1 MKTALT
7 IPTILIIIVSAGC
20 GAQNGI
26 QKPFTKNKVLLTVDW
41 QDRRPLEYKFVSKRE
56 ITIDW
61 DPSGRLTK
69 SNKKPSE
76 NSVESMEIIVTY
88 TPTEINPYGLTTIK
102 ATCKSI
108 NVIRSKG
115 PNTDAAEYLT
125 GKTYNF
131 TVGPTGKIADY
142 SQLDKL
148 LKEAGKKAFITKPD
162 GSRIKQAD
170 MISDFIATQWFL
182 WNPVSALENPSKGV
196 ITRQTWKSK
205 LSIPTPM
212 VMRKARDV
220 TYKLDEIR
228 PAENG
233 QLAVISSS
241 YKLADSVPQ
250 TWPIPYSGR
259 FQMKGTFGFLSRYK
273 ILNLEGQGQEFFNID
288 TGQTEQ
294 YNQQYQMQMESSI
307 PIGIDV
313 KPRITIKQNLTMK
326 LLN

>member
-1 MKTALT
+1 LKTTLI
-7 IPTILIIIVSAGC
+7 IPTILIIIISLGC
-20 GAQNGI
+20 GSQNGI
-26 QKPFTKNKVLLTVDW
+26 QKPFTKNKALLTVDW
-41 QDRRPLEYKFVSKRE
+41 QDGQYLQYKFISKRE

-69 SNKKPSE
+69 AEKKPADK
-76 NSVESMEIIVTY
+76 SVEETEIIVTY
-88 TPTEINPYGLTTIK
+88 TPIEINPYGLTTIQ
-102 ATCKSI
+102 ATCKSV

-131 TVGPTGKIADY
+131 TVNPTGKIADY

-148 LKEAGKKAFITKPD
+148 LKEAGQKVFITKPD

-170 MISDFIATQWFL
+170 MIADFVATQWFL
-182 WNPVSALENPSKGV
+182 WDSVSTLENPSKGV
-196 ITRQTWKSK
+196 TPGQTWKSK

-220 TYKLDEIR
+220 TYKLNEIR
-228 PAENG
+228 PNEKG
-233 QLAVISSS
+233 RLAVISSS
-241 YKLADSVPQ
+241 YKLADSAPR

-273 ILNLEGQGQEFFNID
+273 ILNLQGQGQELFNID

-294 YNQQYQMQMESSI
+294 YSQQYQIQMESSI
-307 PIGIDV
+307 PMGIDV
-313 KPRITIKQNLTMK
+313 KPRITIKQNLTME
-326 LLN
+326 LLK